1 MQRLESD
8 EMLDFVKA
16 SLGYHEIRVRR
27 DEGIVFIQSYCLI
40 IPVLVISFD
49 LNIFLKHTCTSGC
62 CSLHC
67 SFGFVCILGRF
78 RYWKVNGM
86 CVCVHVCV
94 AHLSVIHIC
103 SHMLT
108 HEFTH
113 IHAHIHTWHNTAFTK
128 HRSIRCIVQRRT
140 YKHISSAC
148 ANLYMQTFSQ
158 KGVAKAC
165 GIL

>member
-103 SHMLT
+103 SHT
-108 HEFTH
+108 NS
-113 IHAHIHTWHNTAFTK
+113 HIHTH
-128 HRSIRCIVQRRT
+128 T
-140 YKHISSAC
+140 YTHGTTQPLPNIEVSDASFKEGHIS
-148 ANLYMQTFSQ
+148 TFQVHVLIYTCKHSVKKVWQ
-158 KGVAKAC
+158 RLAEYC
-165 GIL
+165 SN